1 MPYEKLQ
8 WRTQIREVEHEYLNG
23 RFGLDWMIRATG
35 AEIDAFLL
43 ASGLVEPPLGAF
55 RDASNH
61 LAATYLIRMYS
72 VFERCVESYWLS
84 CNAGNEPPSGWV
96 ILDDVAIILVISLD
110 ATRAAQGTRTL
121 RNRLVHDN
129 FYETASD
136 VDLSLNMST
145 MLAYL
150 DRLPS
155 RWD

>member
-8 WRTQIREVEHEYLNG
+8 WRTQIREVEHEYLNV
-23 RFGLDWMIRATG
+23 RFGLDWMALATG
-35 AEIDAFLL
+35 AEVAAFIL
-43 ASGLVEPPLGAF
+43 AHGLVEPPLGAF
-55 RDASNH
+55 HDASVH

-84 CNAGNEPPSGWV
+84 WNAGAEPPLGYIV
-96 ILDDVAIILVISLD
+96 LDDVTGFLVIPYD
-110 ATRAAQGTRTL
+110 AALAADRTRRL

-129 FYETASD
+129 FYDAASVID
-136 VDLSLNMST
+136 LAVDMSAI
-145 MLAYL
+145 LDYL